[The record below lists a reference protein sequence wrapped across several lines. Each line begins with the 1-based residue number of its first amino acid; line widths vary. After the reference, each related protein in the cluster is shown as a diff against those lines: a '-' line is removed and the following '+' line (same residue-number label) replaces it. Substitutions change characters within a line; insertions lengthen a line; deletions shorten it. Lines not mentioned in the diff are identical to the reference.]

1 MGIPDK
7 TYMVLIPKSSNPDD
21 LVTHTF
27 TIFGKN
33 DKEQYWLESAAWPKR
48 GVHKVNSYKDVVS
61 ELMDMYGNPGFGYEL
76 YQYNPEGMDK
86 GLTDKEYF
94 NRATDDRNYVDG
106 E

>member
-1 MGIPDK
+1 
-7 TYMVLIPKSSNPDD
+7 
-21 LVTHTF
+21 
-27 TIFGKN
+27 
-33 DKEQYWLESAAWPKR
+33 
-48 GVHKVNSYKDVVS
+48 
-61 ELMDMYGNPGFGYEL
+61 MDMYGNPGFGYEL